1 MSTQVGPRARLFGG
15 LLLWYG
21 VLGGAVA
28 WAVHLMAAWS
38 MDELTCAAGSAQI
51 SALPLWQAVG
61 LAVVIPG
68 VTAAGSLAVAAFAW
82 ARMRQAQRAGT
93 TDDAYGRSR
102 LLAAVGIWANLFF
115 LSIIVLGGV
124 ALLVLPVCQR

>member
-1 MSTQVGPRARLFGG
+1 MGTQVGPRARLFGG

-38 MDELTCAAGSAQI
+38 MDELACAAGSAEI

-61 LAVVIPG
+61 LAVIIPALA
-68 VTAAGSLAVAAFAW
+68 AAGALAVAVLAW
-82 ARMRQAQRAGT
+82 TRMGQAQRSGAS
-93 TDDAYGRSR
+93 DNAYGRTR